1 MLINATQ
8 REELRVAI
16 VDGQNLYDLDIEI
29 PSREQKKANIYK
41 GRITRVEPSLEACF
55 VDYGAE
61 RHGFLPLKEI
71 SRDYFNPNAEGKSN
85 IRDLLKEGQEIIV
98 QVEKEERGNKGAALT
113 TFISLAG
120 RYMVLMPNNP
130 RAGGVSRRIEGEDR
144 QALKEAME
152 HLQVPD
158 DMGLIVRTAGMGR
171 DAEEL
176 QWDLD
181 YLLQLWKSISGA
193 SQSQKAPFLIYQE
206 SKLFIR
212 ALRDY
217 LRNDIGEIL
226 VDEESLYN
234 DARDFVQQVMPNNL
248 RKLKLYQ
255 DPTPL
260 FSRYQIETQIDSIFE
275 RNVRLPSGGSI
286 VIDQT
291 EALTAIDINSSKA
304 TKGSDIEETAFNT
317 NLEAATEIARQLRI
331 RDAGGLIVIDF
342 IDMDSPRHQREVE
355 ERLKDALKADRAR
368 VQIGRISRFGL
379 LEMSRQRLRP
389 SLGEATQIVCP
400 RCEGHGHIRSVESL
414 ALSTLRLIEEHA
426 MKENTGQV
434 LVQAPS
440 SVANFMLNEKRA
452 SVVEIE
458 LRHNVHVV
466 VVADEKLETPHL
478 EITRIR
484 EVDMGEHS
492 KPSYERTTPLVAQA
506 LPKMG
511 QALGSGEQPLVT
523 GVVPSSPAPVR
534 EEIAEPVS
542 VPVQAPAP
550 RVVAPVA
557 PAAPAGG
564 FFSRL
569 FGSLFGGNAGGQPA
583 ASTHPG
589 PAVRRDDVRPG
600 TRNDRGERGER
611 GERGNRRDRDD
622 RGRTEGRGR
631 NGEPRQAQ
639 GPRKD
644 RDGTSAQ
651 GRTQQP
657 RNGNKPAQG
666 RNDAAPRQ
674 GEEKALRQ
682 KDPTP
687 QGRQGSR
694 GEPSPT
700 GETPSR
706 RERQPRGER
715 QPQGE
720 RVEKAVNV
728 NIVPAVAAAAPRN
741 PSEKPVTAPVVT
753 DDEKLILDA
762 EALGVDAVATGE
774 LDSEAPSTE
783 GGKDTEG
790 GQRRRRGRRGGR
802 RRRRQEDGGAVGSAE
817 GANGSDDLDDDE
829 GDDEAPLGTG
839 RPSASVPPMLDSG
852 AAAENAFAVESPRH
866 EATRPTPAAPSA
878 AQVDAADDENV
889 PSALTL
895 SALPKLPP
903 IPGQPTAS
911 APAPART
918 VDAAT
923 PADSAPVRTT
933 ERRQTESDAPLSTP
947 PPAPRAARKPVDA
960 ADASAHEPA
969 RESTGSAAHA
979 PTAAPTS
986 TPVTSNETIQP
997 AAAPASQPSV
1007 LDAPAR
1013 GMLPPAG
1020 DKDESLIE
1028 RKPERKAEPRPVAT
1042 PASATPAATKTHN
1055 EDGSPAAP
1063 AAAATTGVST
1073 PDVSAPA
1080 PAAPAAKREVE
1091 APAPVA
1097 APTPTAVAP
1106 PTQAPASVDAPAPV
1120 EAPAPAQAPAAVP
1133 RAPTPA
1139 PTPAAVAAPAPA
1151 VTAPAAPVAP
1161 TGDTPAPP
1169 AVVPP
1174 TSPEA
1179 SHAPVL
1185 PNDAAAPSSPVGTS
1199 PAQGDLLTRPRQHP
1213 SSDDKPH
1220 GDA

>member
-1 MLINATQ
+1 MKRMLINATQ

-55 VDYGAE
+55 VEYGAE
-61 RHGFLPLKEI
+61 RHGFLPLKEVA
-71 SRDYFNPNAEGKSN
+71 REYFNPNAEGKSN
-85 IRDLLKEGQEIIV
+85 IRELLKEGQEIIV

-152 HLQVPD
+152 HLSVPD
-158 DMGLIVRTAGMGR
+158 EMGLIVRTAGMGR

-181 YLLQLWKSISGA
+181 YLLQLWKSISA
-193 SQSQKAPFLIYQE
+193 AANSQKAPFLIYQE

-226 VDEESLYN
+226 IDEESLYS

-260 FSRYQIETQIDSIFE
+260 FSRYQIETQIESIFE

-426 MKENTGQV
+426 MKDNTGQV
-434 LVQAPS
+434 LVQAPP

-452 SVVEIE
+452 SIVEIE
-458 LRHNVHVV
+458 LRHSVHVV
-466 VVADEKLETPHL
+466 VVADDKLETPHL

-484 EVDMGEHS
+484 EADMGEHS
-492 KPSYERTTPLVAQA
+492 KPSYERTTPAVATA

-523 GVVPSSPAPVR
+523 GVVPSTPAPLR
-534 EEIAEPVS
+534 DDDAE
-542 VPVQAPAP
+542 
-550 RVVAPVA
+550 PVA
-557 PAAPAGG
+557 PAAPARTAAAPAAPTGG

-569 FGSLFGGNAGGQPA
+569 FGSLFGGGSSAAPA
-583 ASTHPG
+583 AE
-589 PAVRRDDVRPG
+589 PAAPARREEQRG
-600 TRNDRGERGER
+600 GNRNDRGGRRDER
-611 GERGNRRDRDD
+611 RGN
-622 RGRTEGRGR
+622 EGRGKSNEQR
-631 NGEPRQAQ
+631 GSQGQRKNEAGPQQGRGQQQAKGNKPGRGEQARQGDEKQGRQKDSQQQGRQPRQDAQAQ
-639 GPRKD
+639 GENR
-644 RDGTSAQ
+644 R
-651 GRTQQP
+651 QQ
-657 RNGNKPAQG
+657 
-666 RNDAAPRQ
+666 
-674 GEEKALRQ
+674 
-682 KDPTP
+682 
-687 QGRQGSR
+687 
-694 GEPSPT
+694 
-700 GETPSR
+700 
-706 RERQPRGER
+706 QPRGER

-720 RVEKAVNV
+720 KTEKLDKSTTAATV
-728 NIVPAVAAAAPRN
+728 AATAAAAPVVPR
-741 PSEKPVTAPVVT
+741 PAAEKPAPSPAPQA
-753 DDEKLILDA
+753 DEKLLVNVDDTALA
-762 EALGVDAVATGE
+762 EGGTAVAGDAT
-774 LDSEAPSTE
+774 DPQADAT
-783 GGKDTEG
+783 KDVEG

-802 RRRRQEDGGAVGSAE
+802 RRRRQEDGGQAGAIDGAVGA
-817 GANGSDDLDDDE
+817 DDMDDE
-829 GDDEAPLGTG
+829 DGDDEAVVATN
-839 RPSASVPPMLDSG
+839 RPSPSVPPVLDTA
-852 AAAENAFAVESPRH
+852 AAAENAFAVE
-866 EATRPTPAAPSA
+866 TPASVATGPA
-878 AQVDAADDENV
+878 RTTEQADDESV

-895 SALPKLPP
+895 PSLPKLPP
-903 IPGQPTAS
+903 IPGHA
-911 APAPART
+911 AAEPAAHAHVESVT
-918 VDAAT
+918 T
-923 PADSAPVRTT
+923 PADSAEARTT
-933 ERRQTESDAPLSTP
+933 ERRQTESDAPLKS
-947 PPAPRAARKPVDA
+947 APLP
-960 ADASAHEPA
+960 
-969 RESTGSAAHA
+969 GSA
-979 PTAAPTS
+979 
-986 TPVTSNETIQP
+986 PVP
-997 AAAPASQPSV
+997 AAAP
-1007 LDAPAR
+1007 
-1013 GMLPPAG
+1013 M
-1020 DKDESLIE
+1020 
-1028 RKPERKAEPRPVAT
+1028 PV
-1042 PASATPAATKTHN
+1042 
-1055 EDGSPAAP
+1055 
-1063 AAAATTGVST
+1063 V
-1073 PDVSAPA
+1073 PA
-1080 PAAPAAKREVE
+1080 PEAVNVA

-1097 APTPTAVAP
+1097 AEA
-1106 PTQAPASVDAPAPV
+1106 DAPKASEEPAVEAPVSVLDTPARGILPEV
-1120 EAPAPAQAPAAVP
+1120 EAPAAPVVAKTAPVDETVVPTATVDAVVADEPAVPAA
-1133 RAPTPA
+1133 
-1139 PTPAAVAAPAPA
+1139 AAPAPA
-1151 VTAPAAPVAP
+1151 PAPTAVTTPVASAPVDADEDADARPAPAPQVTPKSPDASNVSPV
-1161 TGDTPAPP
+1161 
-1169 AVVPP
+1169 
-1174 TSPEA
+1174 
-1179 SHAPVL
+1179 SHAPT
-1185 PNDAAAPSSPVGTS
+1185 PTADRPAWTP
-1199 PAQGDLLTRPRQHP
+1199 PAQGDLLTRPRQEPQGEQSGH
-1213 SSDDKPH
+1213 
-1220 GDA
+1220 

>member
-1 MLINATQ
+1 MKRMLINATQ

-61 RHGFLPLKEI
+61 RHGFLPLKEVA
-71 SRDYFNPNAEGKSN
+71 REYFNPNAEGKSN
-85 IRDLLKEGQEIIV
+85 IRELLKEGQEIIV

-152 HLQVPD
+152 HLSVPD

-181 YLLQLWKSISGA
+181 YLLQLWKSVSGA
-193 SQSQKAPFLIYQE
+193 ANSQKAPFLIYQE

-226 VDEESLYN
+226 IDEEQLFS

-260 FSRYQIETQIDSIFE
+260 FSRYQIETQIESIFE

-317 NLEAATEIARQLRI
+317 NLEAASEIARQLRI

-434 LVQAPS
+434 LVQAPPA
-440 SVANFMLNEKRA
+440 VANFMLNEKRA

-466 VVADEKLETPHL
+466 VVADDKLETPHL

-484 EVDMGEHS
+484 EADMGEHS
-492 KPSYERTTPLVAQA
+492 KPSYERTTPVVAVA

-523 GVVPSSPAPVR
+523 GVVPSTPAPIR
-534 EEIAEPVS
+534 DDEDET
-542 VPVQAPAP
+542 PA
-550 RVVAPVA
+550 APVA
-557 PAAPAGG
+557 VSKARPVAATPAPTGG

-569 FGSLFGGNAGGQPA
+569 FGSLFGSSTPA
-583 ASTHPG
+583 A
-589 PAVRRDDVRPG
+589 PAAEPAPTRREESRQGSGRNERNPRRDDRRG
-600 TRNDRGERGER
+600 NESRNKNNEQRQRGERGER
-611 GERGNRRDRDD
+611 KDNAQQQPKGQQQAKGGNKQA
-622 RGRTEGRGR
+622 R
-631 NGEPRQAQ
+631 NEPRQ
-639 GPRKD
+639 GE
-644 RDGTSAQ
+644 
-651 GRTQQP
+651 
-657 RNGNKPAQG
+657 
-666 RNDAAPRQ
+666 PRQ
-674 GEEKALRQ
+674 GEEKQPRQ
-682 KDPTP
+682 PKE
-687 QGRQGSR
+687 QQQGGRQSGRQEQQVQGEGRQG
-694 GEPSPT
+694 GE
-700 GETPSR
+700 GR
-706 RERQPRGER
+706 RQPRGER

-720 RVEKAVNV
+720 KVEKIEKATTLVAGAAQTAASGAVR
-728 NIVPAVAAAAPRN
+728 VPT
-741 PSEKPVTAPVVT
+741 EKPNAPLNDEDGISPVIT
-753 DDEKLILDA
+753 D
-762 EALGVDAVATGE
+762 EALTQVEGSLAADG
-774 LDSEAPSTE
+774 SAPSTE
-783 GGKDTEG
+783 TKDTEG

-802 RRRRQEDGGAVGSAE
+802 RRRRQEDGTQAGSIE
-817 GANGSDDLDDDE
+817 GGNIDDLDDEE
-829 GDDEAPLGTG
+829 GDNDDVVDTAPARTT
-839 RPSASVPPMLDSG
+839 RDSASVPPMLDTA
-852 AAAENAFAVESPRH
+852 AAAENAFAVEAPRN
-866 EATRPTPAAPSA
+866 EATRPGPGTVTATVSA
-878 AQVDAADDENV
+878 TDDESV

-895 SALPKLPP
+895 TSLPKLPP
-903 IPGQPTAS
+903 IPGTS
-911 APAPART
+911 APVTSHAHP
-918 VDAAT
+918 VDPAT
-923 PADSAPVRTT
+923 PADSAQARTT
-933 ERRQTESDAPLSTP
+933 ERRQTESGAPLSTATVSAEASA
-947 PPAPRAARKPVDA
+947 PAPTPAPVAPIAPVAEESSIELSTSARQ
-960 ADASAHEPA
+960 S
-969 RESTGSAAHA
+969 
-979 PTAAPTS
+979 
-986 TPVTSNETIQP
+986 
-997 AAAPASQPSV
+997 SV
-1007 LDAPAR
+1007 LDTPAR
-1013 GMLPPAG
+1013 GMLPETANEAPAPVV
-1020 DKDESLIE
+1020 EA
-1028 RKPERKAEPRPVAT
+1028 PAPAPAPVVAT
-1042 PASATPAATKTHN
+1042 PAPVATEAKAPEAQNVPAPVA
-1055 EDGSPAAP
+1055 
-1063 AAAATTGVST
+1063 
-1073 PDVSAPA
+1073 APA
-1080 PAAPAAKREVE
+1080 PAPAPT
-1091 APAPVA
+1091 PAPVA
-1097 APTPTAVAP
+1097 APTPVA
-1106 PTQAPASVDAPAPV
+1106 APAPTPATVPTPTVAPAPV
-1120 EAPAPAQAPAAVP
+1120 ES
-1133 RAPTPA
+1133 TPA
-1139 PTPAAVAAPAPA
+1139 GAAPATP
-1151 VTAPAAPVAP
+1151 TAPDASNVS
-1161 TGDTPAPP
+1161 PA
-1169 AVVPP
+1169 
-1174 TSPEA
+1174 S
-1179 SHAPVL
+1179 
-1185 PNDAAAPSSPVGTS
+1185 NAPSNDSSWTP
-1199 PAQGDLLTRPRQHP
+1199 PAQGDLLTRPRQEP
-1213 SSDDKPH
+1213 PH
-1220 GDA
+1220 GETPRDEH

>member
-1 MLINATQ
+1 MKRMLINATQ

-61 RHGFLPLKEI
+61 RHGFLPLKEVA
-71 SRDYFNPNAEGKSN
+71 REYFNPNAEGKSN
-85 IRDLLKEGQEIIV
+85 IRELLKEGQEIIV

-152 HLQVPD
+152 HLSVPD
-158 DMGLIVRTAGMGR
+158 EMGLIVRTAGMGR

-181 YLLQLWKSISGA
+181 YLLQLWKSISSA
-193 SQSQKAPFLIYQE
+193 ANSQKAPFLIYQE

-226 VDEESLYN
+226 IDEESLFS

-260 FSRYQIETQIDSIFE
+260 FSRYQIETQIESIFE

-434 LVQAPS
+434 LVQAPPT
-440 SVANFMLNEKRA
+440 VANFMLNEKRA

-458 LRHNVHVV
+458 LRHSVHVV
-466 VVADEKLETPHL
+466 VVADDKLETPHL

-484 EVDMGEHS
+484 EADMGEHS
-492 KPSYERTTPLVAQA
+492 KPSYERTTPVTAAA

-523 GVVPSSPAPVR
+523 GVVPSTPAPLR
-534 EEIAEPVS
+534 DDETEIPVA
-542 VPVQAPAP
+542 APAQAA
-550 RVVAPVA
+550 RAAA
-557 PAAPAGG
+557 PAAPTGG

-569 FGSLFGGNAGGQPA
+569 FSSLFGGGSTATAPA
-583 ASTHPG
+583 AP
-589 PAVRRDDVRPG
+589 PAPARREDSRQGGRNERNPRRDDR
-600 TRNDRGERGER
+600 
-611 GERGNRRDRDD
+611 RGNEG
-622 RGRTEGRGR
+622 RGEGRGR
-631 NGEPRQAQ
+631 GNEGRQSQ
-639 GPRKD
+639 GQRKD
-644 RDGTSAQ
+644 NTQPQAKGQQQPKGGNKQQ
-651 GRTQQP
+651 GRGEQ
-657 RNGNKPAQG
+657 
-666 RNDAAPRQ
+666 PRQ
-674 GEEKALRQ
+674 GEEKQARQ
-682 KDPTP
+682 KDGQQ
-687 QGRQGSR
+687 QGRQGR
-694 GEPSPT
+694 QDQAAQGGEN
-700 GETPSR
+700 R
-706 RERQPRGER
+706 RQQQPRGER

-720 RVEKAVNV
+720 KAEKAVIAAV
-728 NIVPAVAAAAPRN
+728 ATTATAAQAVSPQAPRVPA
-741 PSEKPVTAPVVT
+741 EKPVAPAVKDEDKLIAANADAPVT
-753 DDEKLILDA
+753 DIEATIAADGSVPANDA
-762 EALGVDAVATGE
+762 TKE
-774 LDSEAPSTE
+774 
-783 GGKDTEG
+783 TEG

-802 RRRRQEDGGAVGSAE
+802 RRRRQEDGAQAGAIEGS
-817 GANGSDDLDDDE
+817 GNMDLDDED
-829 GDDEAPLGTG
+829 GDDDAIVETA
-839 RPSASVPPMLDSG
+839 RPSASVPPMLDTT
-852 AAAENAFAVESPRH
+852 AAAENAFAVE
-866 EATRPTPAAPSA
+866 APAHASVLP
-878 AQVDAADDENV
+878 VEPADDESV

-895 SALPKLPP
+895 PSLPKLPP
-903 IPGQPTAS
+903 IPGSAAATTTA
-911 APAPART
+911 AHVT
-918 VDAAT
+918 DAAS
-923 PADSAPVRTT
+923 PADSAQTRMT
-933 ERRQTESDAPLSTP
+933 ERRQTESDAPLTSAPLTGSAP
-947 PPAPRAARKPVDA
+947 VPAAAPIPTTVTTPVDA
-960 ADASAHEPA
+960 ASEKVETAKPAETPAVVASEPA
-969 RESTGSAAHA
+969 
-979 PTAAPTS
+979 
-986 TPVTSNETIQP
+986 PV
-997 AAAPASQPSV
+997 AAAPAQTDVEPVIEPATPAQQPTSV

-1013 GMLPPAG
+1013 G
-1020 DKDESLIE
+1020 LI
-1028 RKPERKAEPRPVAT
+1028 PEVAEA
-1042 PASATPAATKTHN
+1042 
-1055 EDGSPAAP
+1055 
-1063 AAAATTGVST
+1063 
-1073 PDVSAPA
+1073 
-1080 PAAPAAKREVE
+1080 E
-1091 APAPVA
+1091 A
-1097 APTPTAVAP
+1097 TPTAVA
-1106 PTQAPASVDAPAPV
+1106 TPV
-1120 EAPAPAQAPAAVP
+1120 AT
-1133 RAPTPA
+1133 PTPVIE
-1139 PTPAAVAAPAPA
+1139 PVAAPAPA
-1151 VTAPAAPVAP
+1151 PAPEP
-1161 TGDTPAPP
+1161 TPAPVSVETAKVEP
-1169 AVVPP
+1169 AVSADATEATGEAKPDDETP
-1174 TSPEA
+1174 NPQTPKSPEA
-1179 SHAPVL
+1179 SNV
-1185 PNDAAAPSSPVGTS
+1185 SPVSHTPPPATPTPAWTP
-1199 PAQGDLLTRPRQHP
+1199 PAQGDLLTRPRQE
-1213 SSDDKPH
+1213 PH
-1220 GDA
+1220 GDASHSE

>member
-1 MLINATQ
+1 MKRMLINATQ

-158 DMGLIVRTAGMGR
+158 EMGLIVRTAGMGR

-193 SQSQKAPFLIYQE
+193 ANSQKAPFLIYQE

-226 VDEESLYN
+226 IDEESLFQ

-260 FSRYQIETQIDSIFE
+260 FSRYQIETQIESIFE

-434 LVQAPS
+434 LVQAPAT
-440 SVANFMLNEKRA
+440 VANFMLNEKRA

-484 EVDMGEHS
+484 EADMGEHS
-492 KPSYERTTPLVAQA
+492 KPSYERTTPVVAQV

-534 EEIAEPVS
+534 EEIAEPVAVATPAAQVS
-542 VPVQAPAP
+542 APAP
-550 RVVAPVA
+550 
-557 PAAPAGG
+557 AAATGG

-569 FGSLFGGNAGGQPA
+569 FGSLFGGSSPQPAPAAQPA
-583 ASTHPG
+583 A
-589 PAVRRDDVRPG
+589 PARREETRPG
-600 TRNDRGERGER
+600 GRNDRS
-611 GERGNRRDRDD
+611 ERGNRRDRDD
-622 RGRTEGRGR
+622 RRGNEGR
-631 NGEPRQAQ
+631 NKNEQRQSQ
-639 GPRKD
+639 GQRKD
-644 RDGTSAQ
+644 RDGAPAQ
-651 GRTQQP
+651 GKAQQQAKG
-657 RNGNKPAQG
+657 GNKPVQG
-666 RNDAAPRQ
+666 RGEGSQRQAEEKAPRQ
-674 GEEKALRQ
+674 
-682 KDPTP
+682 KDNAQQ
-687 QGRQGSR
+687 QGRQGGR
-694 GEPSPT
+694 QEQAQGDNPN
-700 GETPSR
+700 R
-706 RERQPRGER
+706 REKQPRGER
-715 QPQGE
+715 QPQGDKA
-720 RVEKAVNV
+720 EKALNTNTQVNV
-728 NIVPAVAAAAPRN
+728 AAAPRT
-741 PSEKPVTAPVVT
+741 PPGEKPVTAATVP
-753 DDEKLILDA
+753 DDDKLILDA
-762 EALGVDAVATGE
+762 EALGTTAATGIVA
-774 LDSEAPSTE
+774 DDEAPSTDA
-783 GGKDTEG
+783 GKDTEG

-802 RRRRQEDGGAVGSAE
+802 RRRRQEDGATAGAVE
-817 GANGSDDLDDDE
+817 GALGADDLDDDD
-829 GDDEAPLGTG
+829 GDDEGQAGTG
-839 RPSASVPPMLDSG
+839 RASSSVPPMLDSA
-852 AAAENAFAVESPRH
+852 AAAENAFSVEAPRH
-866 EATRPTPAAPSA
+866 EATRPAPPAA
-878 AQVDAADDENV
+878 AADEEAV

-895 SALPKLPP
+895 PSLPKLPP
-903 IPGQPTAS
+903 IPGNTT
-911 APAPART
+911 APAPAHPT
-918 VDAAT
+918 DAAT
-923 PADSAPVRTT
+923 PADSTQTRIA
-933 ERRQTESDAPLSTP
+933 ERRQTESDAPLNI
-947 PPAPRAARKPVDA
+947 APT
-960 ADASAHEPA
+960 
-969 RESTGSAAHA
+969 TGSEAVPAASSA
-979 PTAAPTS
+979 QPKTIREVPAAPVAD
-986 TPVTSNETIQP
+986 VTETIQP
-997 AAAPASQPSV
+997 AASPASQASV

-1013 GMLPPAG
+1013 GMLPTEA
-1020 DKDESLIE
+1020 DQ
-1028 RKPERKAEPRPVAT
+1028 AEIGT
-1042 PASATPAATKTHN
+1042 TK
-1055 EDGSPAAP
+1055 P
-1063 AAAATTGVST
+1063 AAA
-1073 PDVSAPA
+1073 
-1080 PAAPAAKREVE
+1080 
-1091 APAPVA
+1091 
-1097 APTPTAVAP
+1097 
-1106 PTQAPASVDAPAPV
+1106 
-1120 EAPAPAQAPAAVP
+1120 
-1133 RAPTPA
+1133 
-1139 PTPAAVAAPAPA
+1139 
-1151 VTAPAAPVAP
+1151 
-1161 TGDTPAPP
+1161 
-1169 AVVPP
+1169 
-1174 TSPEA
+1174 
-1179 SHAPVL
+1179 
-1185 PNDAAAPSSPVGTS
+1185 
-1199 PAQGDLLTRPRQHP
+1199 
-1213 SSDDKPH
+1213 
-1220 GDA
+1220 

>member
-1 MLINATQ
+1 LKPHRCGAIPGRPPLGRHRGARPRGKAEEPTMKRMLINATQ

-61 RHGFLPLKEI
+61 RHGFLPLKEVA
-71 SRDYFNPNAEGKSN
+71 REYFNPNAEGKSN
-85 IRDLLKEGQEIIV
+85 IRELLKEGQEIIV

-152 HLQVPD
+152 HLAVPD
-158 DMGLIVRTAGMGR
+158 EMGLIVRTAGMGR

-181 YLLQLWKSISGA
+181 YLLQLWKSISA
-193 SQSQKAPFLIYQE
+193 AANSQKAPFLIYQE

-226 VDEESLYN
+226 IDEESLFS

-260 FSRYQIETQIDSIFE
+260 FSRYQIETQIESIFE

-389 SLGEATQIVCP
+389 SLGEATQNVCP

-434 LVQAPS
+434 LVQAPPT
-440 SVANFMLNEKRA
+440 VANFMLNEKRA

-458 LRHNVHVV
+458 LRHSVHVV
-466 VVADEKLETPHL
+466 VVADDKLETPHL

-484 EVDMGEHS
+484 EADMGEHS
-492 KPSYERTTPLVAQA
+492 KPSYERTTPVVAQA

-523 GVVPSSPAPVR
+523 GVVPSTPAPLRDDV
-534 EEIAEPVS
+534 ED
-542 VPVQAPAP
+542 
-550 RVVAPVA
+550 A
-557 PAAPAGG
+557 PAAPVAARARPAAAPAPAKGG

-569 FGSLFGGNAGGQPA
+569 FGGLFGGSAEPAPA
-583 ASTHPG
+583 AEPT
-589 PAVRRDDVRPG
+589 PARRDESRQGGNRNDRNPRRDDRRG
-600 TRNDRGERGER
+600 NEGRNKNNEQRQRGERGER
-611 GERGNRRDRDD
+611 GER
-622 RGRTEGRGR
+622 
-631 NGEPRQAQ
+631 
-639 GPRKD
+639 KD
-644 RDGTSAQ
+644 NAL
-651 GRTQQP
+651 QQP
-657 RNGNKPAQG
+657 KGQQQAKGGNKQQG
-666 RNDAAPRQ
+666 RNEQRQ
-674 GEEKALRQ
+674 GEEKQPRQ
-682 KDPTP
+682 PKDA
-687 QGRQGSR
+687 QQGGRQGGR
-694 GEPSPT
+694 AEQQGQGGEN
-700 GETPSR
+700 R
-706 RERQPRGER
+706 RQPRGER

-720 RVEKAVNV
+720 KADKAV
-728 NIVPAVAAAAPRN
+728 IAATTVAAAGTAPGAVRV
-741 PSEKPVTAPVVT
+741 PAEKPVAPQKDDDGISPVVT
-753 DDEKLILDA
+753 D
-762 EALGVDAVATGE
+762 EALTTV
-774 LDSEAPSTE
+774 E
-783 GGKDTEG
+783 GGVAADGTPTGTDAKETEG

-802 RRRRQEDGGAVGSAE
+802 RRRRQEDGTQAGSIE
-817 GANGSDDLDDDE
+817 GVSSADDLDDED
-829 GDDEAPLGTG
+829 GDDVADT
-839 RPSASVPPMLDSG
+839 RTARDSDSVPPMLDT
-852 AAAENAFAVESPRH
+852 AAAAHNAFAVDAPTN
-866 EATRPTPAAPSA
+866 EATRPAVTT
-878 AQVDAADDENV
+878 DDVSV

-895 SALPKLPP
+895 PSLPKLPP
-903 IPGQPTAS
+903 IPGNAAVVTPHAH
-911 APAPART
+911 P
-918 VDAAT
+918 VDPAT
-923 PADSAPVRTT
+923 PADSAQTRTT
-933 ERRQTESDAPLSTP
+933 ERRQTESDAPLTTTVATTAAESKPAHVEAATP
-947 PPAPRAARKPVDA
+947 VEPTI
-960 ADASAHEPA
+960 EPA
-969 RESTGSAAHA
+969 
-979 PTAAPTS
+979 TS
-986 TPVTSNETIQP
+986 
-997 AAAPASQPSV
+997 ASQDSV
-1007 LDAPAR
+1007 LDTPAR
-1013 GMLPPAG
+1013 GILPETVSEAPKAVEAPTPVETPVVEAN
-1020 DKDESLIE
+1020 DV
-1028 RKPERKAEPRPVAT
+1028 KAEDVVKHAPATPVAESPKAEAPKAEAPAVETPKADAPVAAVETPAPSDVAT
-1042 PASATPAATKTHN
+1042 P
-1055 EDGSPAAP
+1055 
-1063 AAAATTGVST
+1063 
-1073 PDVSAPA
+1073 
-1080 PAAPAAKREVE
+1080 

-1097 APTPTAVAP
+1097 
-1106 PTQAPASVDAPAPV
+1106 PAPV
-1120 EAPAPAQAPAAVP
+1120 
-1133 RAPTPA
+1133 TPK
-1139 PTPAAVAAPAPA
+1139 
-1151 VTAPAAPVAP
+1151 
-1161 TGDTPAPP
+1161 
-1169 AVVPP
+1169 
-1174 TSPEA
+1174 SPEA
-1179 SHAPVL
+1179 SNVSSISHTPAP
-1185 PNDAAAPSSPVGTS
+1185 ASSWTP
-1199 PAQGDLLTRPRQHP
+1199 PAQGDLLTRPRQEAP
-1213 SSDDKPH
+1213 QTETPRNDTPRDEQ
-1220 GDA
+1220 

>member
-1 MLINATQ
+1 MKRMLINATQ

-61 RHGFLPLKEI
+61 RHGFLPLKEVA
-71 SRDYFNPNAEGKSN
+71 REYFNPNAEGKSN
-85 IRDLLKEGQEIIV
+85 IRELLKEGQEIIV

-152 HLQVPD
+152 HLSVPD

-181 YLLQLWKSISGA
+181 YLLQLWKSVSGA
-193 SQSQKAPFLIYQE
+193 ANSQKAPFLIYQE

-226 VDEESLYN
+226 IDEEQLFS

-260 FSRYQIETQIDSIFE
+260 FSRYQIETQIESIFE

-317 NLEAATEIARQLRI
+317 NLEAASEIARQLRI

-434 LVQAPS
+434 LVQAPPA
-440 SVANFMLNEKRA
+440 VANFMLNEKRA

-466 VVADEKLETPHL
+466 VVADDKLETPHL

-484 EVDMGEHS
+484 EADMGEHS
-492 KPSYERTTPLVAQA
+492 KPSYERTTPVVAVV

-523 GVVPSSPAPVR
+523 GVVPSTPAPIR
-534 EEIAEPVS
+534 DDEDE
-542 VPVQAPAP
+542 
-550 RVVAPVA
+550 A
-557 PAAPAGG
+557 PAAPIAAAKPRPVAAPAPTGG

-569 FGSLFGGNAGGQPA
+569 FGGLFGSSTPA
-583 ASTHPG
+583 APTAEPT
-589 PAVRRDDVRPG
+589 PARREESRQGSGRNERNPRRDDRRGNEGRNKNNEQRP
-600 TRNDRGERGER
+600 RGERSERGER
-611 GERGNRRDRDD
+611 GERKDN
-622 RGRTEGRGR
+622 
-631 NGEPRQAQ
+631 AQ
-639 GPRKD
+639 
-644 RDGTSAQ
+644 
-651 GRTQQP
+651 QQP
-657 RNGNKPAQG
+657 KGQQQAKGSNKQARNE
-666 RNDAAPRQ
+666 PRQ
-674 GEEKALRQ
+674 GEEKQPRQ
-682 KDPTP
+682 PKDP
-687 QGRQGSR
+687 QQQGGRQGGR
-694 GEPSPT
+694 QEQPGQGGEARSE
-700 GETPSR
+700 GR
-706 RERQPRGER
+706 RQPRGER

-720 RVEKAVNV
+720 KAEKIEKATTLVAGAAQAAASGTV
-728 NIVPAVAAAAPRN
+728 HVPAERPAAPL
-741 PSEKPVTAPVVT
+741 T
-753 DDEKLILDA
+753 DDEGISAVITD
-762 EALGVDAVATGE
+762 EALTQVEGSVAADGG
-774 LDSEAPSTE
+774 APSTE
-783 GGKDTEG
+783 SKDTEG

-802 RRRRQEDGGAVGSAE
+802 RRRRQEDGTQAGSLE
-817 GANGSDDLDDDE
+817 GGNLDDLDDDE
-829 GDDEAPLGTG
+829 SDSDDIVDTTPARTT
-839 RPSASVPPMLDSG
+839 RDSASVPPMLDTA
-852 AAAENAFAVESPRH
+852 AAAENAFAVEAPRN
-866 EATRPTPAAPSA
+866 EATRPGDVAATANATATST
-878 AQVDAADDENV
+878 AADDESV

-895 SALPKLPP
+895 GSLPKLPP
-903 IPGQPTAS
+903 IPGTS
-911 APAPART
+911 APVTAHAHP
-918 VDAAT
+918 VDPAT
-923 PADSAPVRTT
+923 PADSAQTRTT
-933 ERRQTESDAPLSTP
+933 ERRQTESDAPLTTTA
-947 PPAPRAARKPVDA
+947 PPAEAPIKAATVDTEAAAETAPVRVEAPAPVVTPVDEPSIELA
-960 ADASAHEPA
+960 TSAKQ
-969 RESTGSAAHA
+969 S
-979 PTAAPTS
+979 
-986 TPVTSNETIQP
+986 
-997 AAAPASQPSV
+997 SV
-1007 LDAPAR
+1007 LDTPAR
-1013 GMLPPAG
+1013 GMLPETAAEAP
-1020 DKDESLIE
+1020 
-1028 RKPERKAEPRPVAT
+1028 KPVI
-1042 PASATPAATKTHN
+1042 
-1055 EDGSPAAP
+1055 
-1063 AAAATTGVST
+1063 
-1073 PDVSAPA
+1073 VSAPA
-1080 PAAPAAKREVE
+1080 PAPVPAPAPAPTPVAE
-1091 APAPVA
+1091 APKASQAEASADEEAPVA
-1097 APTPTAVAP
+1097 APAP
-1106 PTQAPASVDAPAPV
+1106 VITPAPV
-1120 EAPAPAQAPAAVP
+1120 AV
-1133 RAPTPA
+1133 PTPA
-1139 PTPAAVAAPAPA
+1139 PTPIANEAKAPEATHASPPASAPVAAPAPAAVAAPAA
-1151 VTAPAAPVAP
+1151 VTEPAPAAEPAPAPAP
-1161 TGDTPAPP
+1161 TP
-1169 AVVPP
+1169 
-1174 TSPEA
+1174 
-1179 SHAPVL
+1179 
-1185 PNDAAAPSSPVGTS
+1185 AAAPSTAPAPASDAPSTASPWAS
-1199 PAQGDLLTRPRQHP
+1199 PAQGDLLTRPRQE
-1213 SSDDKPH
+1213 SPH
-1220 GDA
+1220 GDTPRDEH

>member
-466 VVADEKLETPHL
+466 IVADEKLETPHL

-492 KPSYERTTPLVAQA
+492 KPSYERTTPVVAQA

-534 EEIAEPVS
+534 EEIAEPVA
-542 VPVQAPAP
+542 VPAQAPAP

-569 FGSLFGGNAGGQPA
+569 FGSLFGGNTAAQPA
-583 ASTHPG
+583 PSTQ
-589 PAVRRDDVRPG
+589 PAPAARRDDARPG
-600 TRNDRGERGER
+600 GRNDRNER

-622 RGRTEGRGR
+622 RGRNEGRGR

-644 RDGTSAQ
+644 RDGLPAQ
-651 GRTQQP
+651 GGRTQQP

-674 GEEKALRQ
+674 GEDKAPRQ
-682 KDPTP
+682 KDPAQ
-687 QGRQGSR
+687 QGRQAGR
-694 GEPSPT
+694 AEPSTT
-700 GETPSR
+700 GEAPSR

-728 NIVPAVAAAAPRN
+728 NITPAVAAAVPRH
-741 PSEKPVTAPVVT
+741 PAEKPVTAPVVT

-762 EALGVDAVATGE
+762 DALGVDAVATGE

-802 RRRRQEDGGAVGSAE
+802 RRRRQEDGAAVGAAE
-817 GANGSDDLDDDE
+817 GINGSDDLDEDE
-829 GDDEAPLGTG
+829 GDDEATPGTG
-839 RPSASVPPMLDSG
+839 RPSASVPPMLDTQ
-852 AAAENAFAVESPRH
+852 AAAENAFAVEAPRH
-866 EATRPTPAAPSA
+866 EATRPAPSA
-878 AQVDAADDENV
+878 APAAQAELGDDENV

-911 APAPART
+911 TPAPAHP
-918 VDAAT
+918 VDIAT

-960 ADASAHEPA
+960 SAHEPA

-979 PTAAPTS
+979 PTAAPTP

-997 AAAPASQPSV
+997 AASPASQRSV

-1013 GMLPPAG
+1013 GMLPTDGVTQDGAAQ
-1020 DKDESLIE
+1020 
-1028 RKPERKAEPRPVAT
+1028 RKPERKSEPKPVAP
-1042 PASATPAATKTHN
+1042 PALTS
-1055 EDGSPAAP
+1055 SVSAAP
-1063 AAAATTGVST
+1063 
-1073 PDVSAPA
+1073 APA
-1080 PAAPAAKREVE
+1080 PAAS
-1091 APAPVA
+1091 APAPVV
-1097 APTPTAVAP
+1097 PTD
-1106 PTQAPASVDAPAPV
+1106 APAPVVPASAAGRDAEASAPVAAPAPV
-1120 EAPAPAQAPAAVP
+1120 EAPAPAAAPAVVP
-1133 RAPTPA
+1133 HAPA
-1139 PTPAAVAAPAPA
+1139 PTPASTVPTTVPATPVTPAAENPTPPPVATPPKSVEASPAPTAPQDASAPAS
-1151 VTAPAAPVAP
+1151 P
-1161 TGDTPAPP
+1161 TGTP
-1169 AVVPP
+1169 
-1174 TSPEA
+1174 
-1179 SHAPVL
+1179 
-1185 PNDAAAPSSPVGTS
+1185 

-1213 SSDDKPH
+1213 SSDDTPK

>member
-1 MLINATQ
+1 MKRMLINATQ

-61 RHGFLPLKEI
+61 RHGFLPLKEVA
-71 SRDYFNPNAEGKSN
+71 REYFNPNAEGKSN
-85 IRDLLKEGQEIIV
+85 IRELLKEGQEIIV

-152 HLQVPD
+152 HLSVPD

-181 YLLQLWKSISGA
+181 YLLQLWKSVSGA
-193 SQSQKAPFLIYQE
+193 ANSQKAPFLIYQE

-226 VDEESLYN
+226 IDEEQLFS

-260 FSRYQIETQIDSIFE
+260 FSRYQIETQIESIFE

-317 NLEAATEIARQLRI
+317 NLEAASEIARQLRI

-434 LVQAPS
+434 LVQAPPA
-440 SVANFMLNEKRA
+440 VANFMLNEKRA

-466 VVADEKLETPHL
+466 VVADDKLETPHL

-484 EVDMGEHS
+484 EADMGEHS
-492 KPSYERTTPLVAQA
+492 KPSYERTTPVVAVA

-523 GVVPSSPAPVR
+523 GVVPSTPAPIR
-534 EEIAEPVS
+534 DDEDETPAAPVAAAAKAR
-542 VPVQAPAP
+542 PVAAPAP
-550 RVVAPVA
+550 T
-557 PAAPAGG
+557 GG

-569 FGSLFGGNAGGQPA
+569 FGSLFGSSTPA
-583 ASTHPG
+583 A
-589 PAVRRDDVRPG
+589 PAAEPAPARREESRQSSGRNERNPRRDDRRG
-600 TRNDRGERGER
+600 NEGRNKNNEQRQRGERGER
-611 GERGNRRDRDD
+611 GERKDNALQQPKGQQQAKGGNKQQ
-622 RGRTEGRGR
+622 GR
-631 NGEPRQAQ
+631 GEPRQ
-639 GPRKD
+639 GE
-644 RDGTSAQ
+644 
-651 GRTQQP
+651 
-657 RNGNKPAQG
+657 
-666 RNDAAPRQ
+666 PRQ
-674 GEEKALRQ
+674 GEEKQPRQ
-682 KDPTP
+682 PKD
-687 QGRQGSR
+687 QQQGGRQGGR
-694 GEPSPT
+694 QEQQGQAGE
-700 GETPSR
+700 GR
-706 RERQPRGER
+706 RQRGER

-720 RVEKAVNV
+720 KVEKIEKATTLVAGAAQAVAPGAV
-728 NIVPAVAAAAPRN
+728 RVPA
-741 PSEKPVTAPVVT
+741 EKPNAPLKDEDGISPVIT
-753 DDEKLILDA
+753 DEPLTQVEGSLAAD
-762 EALGVDAVATGE
+762 G
-774 LDSEAPSTE
+774 SAPSTE
-783 GGKDTEG
+783 TKDTEG

-802 RRRRQEDGGAVGSAE
+802 RRRRQEDGTQAGSIE
-817 GANGSDDLDDDE
+817 GGNIDDLDDEE
-829 GDDEAPLGTG
+829 GENDDVVDTAPARTT
-839 RPSASVPPMLDSG
+839 RDSASVPPMLDTA
-852 AAAENAFAVESPRH
+852 AAAENAFAVEAPRH
-866 EATRPTPAAPSA
+866 EATRPAPATATVSA
-878 AQVDAADDENV
+878 TDDESV

-895 SALPKLPP
+895 TSLPKLPP
-903 IPGQPTAS
+903 IPGTS
-911 APAPART
+911 APVTPHAHP
-918 VDAAT
+918 VDPAT
-923 PADSAPVRTT
+923 PADSAQTRTT
-933 ERRQTESDAPLSTP
+933 ERRQTESGAPLKTAEVS
-947 PPAPRAARKPVDA
+947 V
-960 ADASAHEPA
+960 E
-969 RESTGSAAHA
+969 A
-979 PTAAPTS
+979 PTPVAPAT
-986 TPVTSNETIQP
+986 P
-997 AAAPASQPSV
+997 AAEEPSIELSTSATQSSV
-1007 LDAPAR
+1007 LDTPAR
-1013 GMLPPAG
+1013 GMLPETANEAPAPVVEAPTPAPTPVVSETA
-1020 DKDESLIE
+1020 KEFVAT
-1028 RKPERKAEPRPVAT
+1028 PTPVAT
-1042 PASATPAATKTHN
+1042 EAKAPETKAP
-1055 EDGSPAAP
+1055 EAQQVQPPVAAP
-1063 AAAATTGVST
+1063 APVAV
-1073 PDVSAPA
+1073 PA
-1080 PAAPAAKREVE
+1080 P

-1097 APTPTAVAP
+1097 APTPVA
-1106 PTQAPASVDAPAPV
+1106 APAPV
-1120 EAPAPAQAPAAVP
+1120 A
-1133 RAPTPA
+1133 APTPA
-1139 PTPAAVAAPAPA
+1139 PTPAPTIAPTPVEPTPAAVAP
-1151 VTAPAAPVAP
+1151 VTPKA
-1161 TGDTPAPP
+1161 
-1169 AVVPP
+1169 
-1174 TSPEA
+1174 PEA
-1179 SHAPVL
+1179 SNVSPVS
-1185 PNDAAAPSSPVGTS
+1185 NNAPSNDSPWTS
-1199 PAQGDLLTRPRQHP
+1199 PAQGDLLTRPRQEP
-1213 SSDDKPH
+1213 PH
-1220 GDA
+1220 GETPRDEH

>member
-1 MLINATQ
+1 MKRMLINATQ

-61 RHGFLPLKEI
+61 RHGFLPLKEVA
-71 SRDYFNPNAEGKSN
+71 REYFNPNAEGKSN
-85 IRDLLKEGQEIIV
+85 IRELLKEGQEIIV

-152 HLQVPD
+152 HLSVPD

-181 YLLQLWKSISGA
+181 YLLQLWKSVSGA
-193 SQSQKAPFLIYQE
+193 ANSQKAPFLIYQE

-226 VDEESLYN
+226 IDEEQLFS

-260 FSRYQIETQIDSIFE
+260 FSRYQIETQIESIFE

-317 NLEAATEIARQLRI
+317 NLEAASEIARQLRI

-434 LVQAPS
+434 LVQAPPA
-440 SVANFMLNEKRA
+440 VANFMLNEKRA

-466 VVADEKLETPHL
+466 VVADDKLETPHL

-484 EVDMGEHS
+484 EADMGEHS
-492 KPSYERTTPLVAQA
+492 KPSYERTTPVVAVA

-523 GVVPSSPAPVR
+523 GVVPSTPAPIR
-534 EEIAEPVS
+534 DEEDET
-542 VPVQAPAP
+542 PA
-550 RVVAPVA
+550 APVA
-557 PAAPAGG
+557 AAKARPVAAAPASKGG

-569 FGSLFGGNAGGQPA
+569 FGGLFGSSEPA
-583 ASTHPG
+583 A
-589 PAVRRDDVRPG
+589 PAAEPAPARRDESRQGSGRNERNPRRDDRRG
-600 TRNDRGERGER
+600 NEGRNKNNEQRQQGQRSERGER
-611 GERGNRRDRDD
+611 KDN
-622 RGRTEGRGR
+622 
-631 NGEPRQAQ
+631 AQ
-639 GPRKD
+639 
-644 RDGTSAQ
+644 
-651 GRTQQP
+651 QQP
-657 RNGNKPAQG
+657 KGQQQAKGGNKQQQG
-666 RNDAAPRQ
+666 RNEPRQ
-674 GEEKALRQ
+674 GEEKQARQ
-682 KDPTP
+682 PKDP
-687 QGRQGSR
+687 QQQGGRQGGR
-694 GEPSPT
+694 QEQQGQAGE
-700 GETPSR
+700 GR
-706 RERQPRGER
+706 RQPRGER

-720 RVEKAVNV
+720 KVEKIEKATTLVAGAAQAVAPGAV
-728 NIVPAVAAAAPRN
+728 RVPA
-741 PSEKPVTAPVVT
+741 EKPNAPLKDEEGISPVIT
-753 DDEKLILDA
+753 DEPLTQVEGSLAAD
-762 EALGVDAVATGE
+762 G
-774 LDSEAPSTE
+774 SAPSTE
-783 GGKDTEG
+783 TKDTEG

-802 RRRRQEDGGAVGSAE
+802 RRRRQEDGTQAGSIE
-817 GANGSDDLDDDE
+817 GGNIDDLDDEE
-829 GDDEAPLGTG
+829 GENDAVDTAPARTT
-839 RPSASVPPMLDSG
+839 RDSASVPPMLDTA
-852 AAAENAFAVESPRH
+852 AAAENAFAVEAPRN
-866 EATRPTPAAPSA
+866 EATRPGPGTATATVSTT
-878 AQVDAADDENV
+878 DDESV

-895 SALPKLPP
+895 TSLPKLPP
-903 IPGQPTAS
+903 IPGTS
-911 APAPART
+911 APVTSHVHP
-918 VDAAT
+918 VDPAT
-923 PADSAPVRTT
+923 PADSAQTRTT
-933 ERRQTESDAPLSTP
+933 ERRQTESGAPLKT
-947 PPAPRAARKPVDA
+947 APF
-960 ADASAHEPA
+960 SAEA
-969 RESTGSAAHA
+969 
-979 PTAAPTS
+979 
-986 TPVTSNETIQP
+986 ETE
-997 AAAPASQPSV
+997 APATALESRV
-1007 LDAPAR
+1007 VDTAP
-1013 GMLPPAG
+1013 
-1020 DKDESLIE
+1020 
-1028 RKPERKAEPRPVAT
+1028 V
-1042 PASATPAATKTHN
+1042 H
-1055 EDGSPAAP
+1055 
-1063 AAAATTGVST
+1063 
-1073 PDVSAPA
+1073 
-1080 PAAPAAKREVE
+1080 VE

-1097 APTPTAVAP
+1097 PAAEASSIGLATSAKQSSVLDTPARGMLPETANEAPAPVVAAPVVEASVEAVAPPPVEAPKPIVEAPIPAPTPVVSEAVKESAATLPTADVSVVAPKVTPTPVATEAKAPEAVQAPVTAPAPVAVPTPVSAPTPVAAPAPVPAPTPTA
-1106 PTQAPASVDAPAPV
+1106 
-1120 EAPAPAQAPAAVP
+1120 
-1133 RAPTPA
+1133 
-1139 PTPAAVAAPAPA
+1139 AAPATPKSPDA
-1151 VTAPAAPVAP
+1151 SNVSPV
-1161 TGDTPAPP
+1161 
-1169 AVVPP
+1169 
-1174 TSPEA
+1174 S
-1179 SHAPVL
+1179 
-1185 PNDAAAPSSPVGTS
+1185 NAPSNDSPWA
-1199 PAQGDLLTRPRQHP
+1199 PAQGDLLTRPRQEP
-1213 SSDDKPH
+1213 PH
-1220 GDA
+1220 GETPRDEH